1 MVVNEMRTLLQDMIQ
16 DISFD
21 DLPPSWNTFDIESFS
36 KSKKLWD
43 YQQEAVKN
51 AIKVLWKYFEDFENY
66 QENEDLEINDRRK
79 NKFFKWY
86 KDNGLEEDL
95 DIKLGKN
102 NKDKAFLLAN
112 YYPQT
117 NDSFSYE
124 FFINRMSF
132 WMATGSG
139 KSLVII
145 KLIEIMIQLMERRE
159 IPPHDI
165 LILTYRDDLIEQFK
179 NLVDEFNEFNNSK
192 IVLKELKEYAEVK
205 RQHTLFGTTV
215 FYYRSDNL
223 SDEQKEKIIDFK
235 NFDNEGRWYI
245 FLDEA
250 HKGDNEESKRQHIY
264 SILSRNGFLFNS
276 SATFVDQRDMVTCAY
291 EFNLSSFIN
300 RGYGKHIRILK
311 QEIRAFEKG
320 QDYTDDEK
328 QKIVL
333 KSLILL
339 TYVKKIYE
347 EVNNLQPNMYH
358 KPLLLTL
365 VNSVNTEDAD
375 LKLFFR
381 ELERIARGEIS
392 QNIFEEAIKE
402 LLEELIKDP
411 SYIFEENQKIKIDQT
426 VLKNITK
433 DDVLKHVYH
442 SETHGEIEIL
452 IRPSDKN
459 ELAFKLKTSDKPF
472 ALIKIGA
479 ISGWLKEELVGYEI
493 QEKFEDESFFANL
506 NSDESDINILMGSRS
521 FYEGWDSN
529 RPNVINYINIG
540 KRIDAKKFILQSI
553 GRGIRI
559 EPVKNKRKRLL
570 QLYNSK
576 EIDQNVFDKIK
587 DKVLPLETLFIF
599 GTNRDALETVI
610 SELEIERKPENENQL
625 SLFENVKVKKERLF
639 VPVYEQADAPVL
651 KSKVKIKFDI
661 SPDDYNLL
669 NDFVKF
675 MDDDRLLLMRY
686 ETEPEKIKFLKDSVT
701 DLNNRVRFNIDKSI
715 KSCKNADII
724 LQRYFNYLSVI
735 PSELE
740 GFKPLEE
747 EIKHF
752 KNIKVYL
759 KDIEEIKKKVEV
771 FQSYKDPLEAEK
783 ELKEKF
789 TLGEITL
796 DQFTESIKNTDR
808 YFKEEI
814 VEYQGTPLKFKYIP
828 NHYYLPLI
836 LSHDEKINYI
846 KHVIKTPSEVKF
858 IEELEKYLELSDNKF
873 RLFDRW
879 AFSKIDESLD
889 EIYIPYY
896 NPNSNKISR
905 FYPDFI
911 FWLQKDKDYY
921 IVFVD
926 PKGTEHTS
934 ALRKID
940 GYEEIFTQ
948 AGQETVFNH
957 NGLNIKIKLFLKTDD
972 VSKSTVKYKS
982 YWFEDID
989 KMIESIIN

>member
-1 MVVNEMRTLLQDMIQ
+1 MVVNEMRVLLQDMIQ

-21 DLPPSWNTFDIESFS
+21 DLPTSWNTFDIESFS

-51 AIKVLWKYFEDFENY
+51 AIKVLWKYFEDFEDY
-66 QENEDLEINDRRK
+66 QENEDLEVNERRK
-79 NKFFKWY
+79 NLFFKWY
-86 KDNGLEEDL
+86 KDNGLKENL
-95 DIKLGKN
+95 DIKLEKN

-112 YYPQT
+112 YYPQGNGT
-117 NDSFSYE
+117 FSYE

-145 KLIEIMIQLMERRE
+145 KLIDILIQLIERRE
-159 IPPHDI
+159 IPRHDF

-179 NLVDEFNEFNNSK
+179 SLVDEFNVFTNSK
-192 IVLKELKEYAEVK
+192 IILKELKDYPEVK
-205 RQHTLFGTTV
+205 RQPPLFGTTV
-215 FYYRSDNL
+215 FYYRSDIL
-223 SDEQKEKIIDFK
+223 SDEQKDKIIDFR

-250 HKGDNEESKRQHIY
+250 HKGDPEESKRQHIY

-276 SATFVDQRDMVTCAY
+276 SATFVDQRDIITCAY

-300 RGYGKHIRILK
+300 RGYGKHIKILK
-311 QEIRAFEKG
+311 QEIKAFEKD

-339 TYVKKIYE
+339 TYVKKVYE
-347 EVNNLQPNMYH
+347 SINNLYPNMYH

-381 ELERIARGEIS
+381 EIEKIAQGEIS
-392 QNIFEEAIKE
+392 QQIFNESIDE
-402 LLEELIKDP
+402 LMDELINDP

-426 VLKNITK
+426 ILKNITK
-433 DDVLKHVYH
+433 DDVLEYVYH
-442 SETHGEIEIL
+442 SNTYGEIEIL
-452 IRPSDKN
+452 KGPSNEK

-472 ALIKIGA
+472 ALIKIGD
-479 ISGWLKEELVGYEI
+479 ISSWLNDELVGYEI

-506 NSDESDINILMGSRS
+506 NSDDSDINILMGSRS

-540 KRIDAKKFILQSI
+540 KSSDAKKFILQST

-559 EPVKNKRKRLL
+559 EPVKNKRRRLL

-587 DKVLPLETLFIF
+587 DIVSPLETLFIF
-599 GTNRDALETVI
+599 GTNRNALETVI
-610 SELEIERKPENENQL
+610 SQLETEMKPEGENQL

-639 VPVYEQADAPVL
+639 VPVYKQADVPLLNSNVQ
-651 KSKVKIKFDI
+651 IKFDI
-661 SPDDYNLL
+661 SPEDYSLL
-669 NDFVKF
+669 NNFVNF

-686 ETEPEKIKFLKDSVT
+686 ETEPKKIKSLRKSVKGS
-701 DLNNRVRFNIDKSI
+701 NNRVGFNINKSV
-715 KSCKNADII
+715 KSCKNVDII
-724 LQRYFNYLSVI
+724 LQKYFNYLSVI
-735 PSELE
+735 PLEFE

-759 KDIEEIKKKVEV
+759 KDIDEIKKKVEV
-771 FQSYKDPLEAEK
+771 FQSYKDPSEAEK
-783 ELKEKF
+783 EFKEKF

-796 DQFTESIKNTDR
+796 DEYTEGIKNTAR
-808 YFKEEI
+808 YLKEDI

-836 LSHDEKINYI
+836 LSYDEKIKYI
-846 KHVIKTPSEVKF
+846 NHVIKTPSEVKF
-858 IEELEKYLELSDNKF
+858 IEELEKYLELPNNKF
-873 RLFDRW
+873 RLFDW
-879 AFSKIDESLD
+879 WSFSKIDESLD

-911 FWLQKDKDYY
+911 FWLQRGQDYY

-948 AGQETVFNH
+948 DEQETVFNR

-972 VSKSTVKYKS
+972 VSKGTARYKS

-989 KMIESIIN
+989 KMVESLIN